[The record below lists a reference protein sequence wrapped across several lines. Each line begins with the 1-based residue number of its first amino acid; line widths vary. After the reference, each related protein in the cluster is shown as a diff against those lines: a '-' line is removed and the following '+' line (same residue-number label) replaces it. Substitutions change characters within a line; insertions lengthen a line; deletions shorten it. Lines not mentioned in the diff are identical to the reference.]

1 MSGRTSK
8 SQPEYAVAATV
19 TVLSGRP
26 AGGRGCHWQLSTALT
41 RTVTQ
46 RLGGSLANQPEI
58 MIYTI
63 SDSDYYV
70 TSTMMCE
77 SQTQSLL
84 RRVRVESR

>member
-1 MSGRTSK
+1 M
-8 SQPEYAVAATV
+8 AATV

-26 AGGRGCHWQLSTALT
+26 AGGRGGPATGSCQLSALT